1 MNEIMTREEF
11 LKERNAVYEPDA
23 VAGGDDVCKGQDTDT
38 AVMTE
43 ENVKLSAD
51 GITVSEVVVKGRR
64 NRQYAGLI
72 LFITAVAGAVVGA
85 VFYGKAT
92 VTVPD
97 EMLEGFLEG
106 RIHGG
111 FFGNAAASFISA
123 LIWCIV
129 PFLAGLCAVGQPVG
143 ALIPAFKGIGV
154 GMTFAALVNIYGANG
169 IPAFAV
175 FVLPSAFIGT
185 VICCYQCRLSVL
197 CSNSVLAVL
206 KGRRDEAPHYYKI
219 YLERFAVCCIGC
231 FLLGIADAVIT
242 FLFRPLYE
250 TLEIFVSRVYNVNSK
265 NCLWHERRITLWKKW
280 KYYWKPPHVTSTLRR
295 RHSKHCS
302 ARVTSL
308 QRRRIFLSPVSSL
321 ARKELL

>member
-11 LKERNAVYEPDA
+11 LKERNAVCESDA
-23 VAGGDDVCKGQDTDT
+23 VAGGDDVCKGQDADT

-43 ENVKLSAD
+43 ENEKLSAD

-97 EMLEGFLEG
+97 EMLKGFLEG

-129 PFLAGLCAVGQPVG
+129 PFLVGLCAVGQPVG

-154 GMTFAALVNIYGANG
+154 
-169 IPAFAV
+169 
-175 FVLPSAFIGT
+175 
-185 VICCYQCRLSVL
+185 
-197 CSNSVLAVL
+197 
-206 KGRRDEAPHYYKI
+206 E
-219 YLERFAVCCIGC
+219 
-231 FLLGIADAVIT
+231 
-242 FLFRPLYE
+242 
-250 TLEIFVSRVYNVNSK
+250 
-265 NCLWHERRITLWKKW
+265 
-280 KYYWKPPHVTSTLRR
+280 
-295 RHSKHCS
+295 
-302 ARVTSL
+302 
-308 QRRRIFLSPVSSL
+308 
-321 ARKELL
+321 